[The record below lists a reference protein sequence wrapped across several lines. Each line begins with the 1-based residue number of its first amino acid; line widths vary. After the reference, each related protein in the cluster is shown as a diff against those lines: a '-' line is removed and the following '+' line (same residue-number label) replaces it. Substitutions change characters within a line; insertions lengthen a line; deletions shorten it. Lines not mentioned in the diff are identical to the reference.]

1 MASSILSPRRLL
13 FGLLLLA
20 GCYGWWV
27 ASQYQQLN
35 SLNQRQLA
43 DVAVELKSTIET
55 AFQNIKLY
63 EPQPG
68 NTSAACDFDYD
79 QPYLESVDACG
90 DEWTRW
96 LQPQLSV
103 SAGVQVLATRGFSD
117 PNAAELATAARLEA
131 KQSARIEGQVTFRFR
146 ADLLLAELPFTERF
160 ERLLLVNGNGKVIY
174 QEDPRL
180 RRRLRLLR
188 WGERGF
194 ADARAGE
201 TRGVRIQSI
210 ADLLGKDANPNW
222 VQLKAVSDRTTA
234 ELGGTRFHL
243 YTHPLGIEAG
253 TDSDLVLIGAVPVSD
268 VLRQALAFDTYL
280 FATLVFLA
288 LVGALGFPF
297 IKLAAIGAHE
307 RLRMRD
313 VRWLYVSCAAV
324 VVVGT
329 FAVLA
334 ADSYQRWAAAGD
346 RGLVQLAQK
355 IETRLLKEIDDVT
368 SALVDH
374 DRAAARLVPGPKCT
388 PMDVV
393 ADWFNKPGAPAE
405 LGFTRNDGI
414 YLDQV
419 AWVDPSGQQIWKIT
433 SDRIGEKVKVAKRTY
448 YRAVRDGHLYEHGE
462 GRPPFF
468 IGPDRSITDGK
479 FYTFVSMPSTLTT
492 QPCPLPSGADAGRDA
507 AGGEDPIGNSSGDPY
522 VAVATAR
529 LLSVD
534 RVALPAEYGFVVINR
549 DGRVL
554 YHSDGRLSLREN
566 FFDELSQGPV
576 ARSVVYGGNDA
587 PLSTRY
593 REMPHRVYF
602 HRLGLRPHGAH
613 ESKSDPALDTASLYL
628 ATFRDVSTERAV
640 ISRTFVLSLLGPFPF
655 LLAMMIGGIAA
666 AGSVS
671 ARIDGR
677 RDHWLWPQAAFQSL
691 YRRQAGVYGAALAS
705 AFLLDWLGAGTWAF
719 VVLPS
724 SAIVGGLIAYRRDG
738 PHRAPRFALEQPIWH
753 MLQFSLLAL
762 GIVFVPAAAMFDATI
777 RHEFGTMVA
786 TERRWV
792 ADQIADARREMEAEA
807 RAERLP
813 VSVGTNAAMVRTRS
827 LGGGPEPFDADPKP
841 MASATEAI
849 IRVHEWLDQWVPFGN
864 EHVGRLRY
872 QSSMARYSPPGLFGP
887 IGWFGAGGLLM
898 LAIAF
903 VAWLRWTTT
912 RLLYANVQSLA
923 ELEPELVDAEWE
935 KCSLDERHLLMQ
947 IADEGIA
954 NPRQRAAVLV
964 LMRKGLVRLNPHLE
978 LSSER
983 VSELVR
989 RARDGHA
996 STYALQHWERVHE
1009 GRNWHDTRLMLLAS
1023 LAVIAALVATQPGLP
1038 SELAA
1043 VASGVAALGGAGL
1056 KVRDMFT
1063 AWVEKTRTT

>member
-117 PNAAELATAARLEA
+117 PKAAELATAARLKA
-131 KQSARIEGQVTFRFR
+131 KHSARIEGQVTFRFR

-174 QEDPRL
+174 QEDPRP

-222 VQLKAVSDRTTA
+222 VQLKAVSDRTTVQ
-234 ELGGTRFHL
+234 LGGTRFQL

-297 IKLAAIGAHE
+297 IKLATIGAHE

-313 VRWLYVSCAAV
+313 VRWLYVSCAAL

-334 ADSYQRWAAAGD
+334 ADSYQRWTAAGD

-355 IETRLLKEIDDVT
+355 IEARLLKEIDDVT
-368 SALVDH
+368 SALVEH

-393 ADWFNKPGAPAE
+393 ADWFNKPDAPAE

-448 YRAVRDGHLYEHGE
+448 YRAVRDGNLYEHGE
-462 GRPPFF
+462 GGPPFF

-492 QPCPLPSGADAGRDA
+492 QPCPPPSGADAGRDA

-593 REMPHRVYF
+593 RETPHRVYF

-613 ESKSDPALDTASLYL
+613 ESNSDPALDTASLYL

-666 AGSVS
+666 AGLVS

-705 AFLLDWLGAGTWAF
+705 AFLLAWLGAGTWAF

-724 SAIVGGLIAYRRDG
+724 AAIVGGLIAYRRDG
-738 PHRAPRFALEQPIWH
+738 PHRAPRFRSSSRSGTCCSSACSRSGSSSCPPRRCSTRQSVMSSARWSPPSDGGLPIRSPTPVARWKLRRGPSGSLSASVRTQPWCGH
-753 MLQFSLLAL
+753 AVWVAVQSRSTPTPSPWRRQPRRSFGSTNGSTSGCRSATSTWADY
-762 GIVFVPAAAMFDATI
+762 GIRARWRSTHHRVCSGPSVGSVPAGFSCSQSPSWRGCVGQRPGCCT
-777 RHEFGTMVA
+777 RTCNP
-786 TERRWV
+786 RRNWSRNSWTPSGRS
-792 ADQIADARREMEAEA
+792 ARW
-807 RAERLP
+807 
-813 VSVGTNAAMVRTRS
+813 TRS
-827 LGGGPEPFDADPKP
+827 TFSCRSPTK
-841 MASATEAI
+841 AS
-849 IRVHEWLDQWVPFGN
+849 P
-864 EHVGRLRY
+864 
-872 QSSMARYSPPGLFGP
+872 
-887 IGWFGAGGLLM
+887 
-898 LAIAF
+898 
-903 VAWLRWTTT
+903 T
-912 RLLYANVQSLA
+912 R
-923 ELEPELVDAEWE
+923 
-935 KCSLDERHLLMQ
+935 
-947 IADEGIA
+947 
-954 NPRQRAAVLV
+954 
-964 LMRKGLVRLNPHLE
+964 
-978 LSSER
+978 
-983 VSELVR
+983 
-989 RARDGHA
+989 
-996 STYALQHWERVHE
+996 
-1009 GRNWHDTRLMLLAS
+1009 
-1023 LAVIAALVATQPGLP
+1023 
-1038 SELAA
+1038 
-1043 VASGVAALGGAGL
+1043 ASGQP
-1056 KVRDMFT
+1056 FSC
-1063 AWVEKTRTT
+1063 